1 MAERVDDERV
11 AELMEAYVAALQ
23 RGEAPDRD
31 ALLAKHADLAD
42 ELRMA
47 LTALDFIGAASVEH
61 EEGSADVRELGDFR
75 IHREIGRGG
84 MGVVYEAEQ
93 LSLGRRVALKVLAFA
108 AVLDSRHLQRFKNE
122 AQAAAHLH
130 HTHIVPVYSVGSDR
144 GVHYYAMQYIRGLT
158 VAQMIDEMR
167 TREGRDGT
175 AAAQGAASSTTLAAV
190 TAGQSSRT
198 SGYCRSVAR
207 LGIQAAEALDHAH
220 RQGVVHRD
228 VKPANL
234 IIDAEGHLWI
244 TDFGLA
250 SFTNNPG
257 LTMTGDVVGTIR
269 YMSPEQALARR
280 VPIDHRTDTY
290 SLGVTLYE
298 FLTLEVAFPG
308 EEAHQVIQAIA
319 LNEPKSA
326 RGVNSAVPVELETI
340 LRKAMAKSPDER
352 YETAQGLADDLRRFL
367 EHKPIQAKRPGL
379 VRRTQK
385 WVRRHGTL
393 VWSGVAA
400 LVVVAAGL
408 TVSTILVAKAY
419 RAESAQRREV
429 EQTLKLTLAALDE
442 VYLREAGNPLPPDPE
457 TGLRLY
463 EQLAN
468 RGGSSAE
475 ARIGAARAQWRLG
488 RLLLRTGRLPDAE
501 PTLGEAIERLDGLR
515 AEFRDEIVVHLEAAE
530 ARADLGKLLVNLQR
544 FDRARASYR
553 AALVIQERYPGR
565 LAFEVNAATV
575 RTNLALLEQQLG
587 NLPEA
592 ERGLRAA
599 VASFEGVA
607 ARAPTSPHRYN
618 VAESLSVLGNLLDQ
632 TDRRE
637 EALGAYRRATPIL
650 EDLVA
655 LHGESP
661 LLRASLAHAHQ
672 RLAIS
677 LEALGR
683 LEEAEVS
690 LRGAVAHYRRVVSDF
705 PGMAEYR
712 ERLAA
717 TGSSLGDL
725 LKNTGRSK
733 AAASLYR
740 EGLAQTERLLA
751 DSPGVPRY
759 RRQLAGLCENLGVLL
774 MDSGR
779 RSEAKPYL
787 DRSLALLEKLSAT
800 APQPPVHR
808 KDLANSHYNLFV
820 WYHRGKRHDE
830 AHKAIQQALPIRRA
844 LASEFPA
851 VVEYRRVLAQ
861 TYVGLGATLGDL
873 GHWSKAL
880 EAEGQAAEIQR
891 RLVEESDA
899 EHLLRFDLASTLQ
912 NLGETHR
919 VRKHPKEALA
929 LYAEALTHLEELV
942 EKHPEI
948 TRYRFVTAETHV
960 NCVKLL
966 WGSDPAGV
974 DRALQRA
981 LPLYRDLVAQ
991 FPGNT
996 TYADRLD
1003 KTLRCLVRLRFPA
1016 GDFEARIAYGRELL
1030 ALRPGDEETCFRLAW
1045 ICVGAERPDMHA
1057 EALALAKQ
1065 AVESNPKGGSPRV
1078 VLALARYRAQDF
1090 DGAVSAYA
1098 QAEELGA
1105 SIGPLSWLYQA
1116 MAHARLG
1123 RTEEARRWYQK
1134 AVEHMKKQPNDN
1146 QELLRVRAEA
1156 EELMK
1161 D

>member
-1 MAERVDDERV
+1 MAERVDDERI

-47 LTALDFIGAASVEH
+47 LTALDFISRASVEC
-61 EEGSADVRELGDFR
+61 EEGSADVRALGDFR
-75 IHREIGRGG
+75 IRREIGRGG

-93 LSLGRRVALKVLAFA
+93 LSLGRKVALKVLAFA

-175 AAAQGAASSTTLAAV
+175 AAAQGAASSPTLAAV
-190 TAGQSSRT
+190 TAGQDSR
-198 SGYCRSVAR
+198 SAGYCRSVAR

-257 LTMTGDVVGTIR
+257 LTMTGDMVGTIR
-269 YMSPEQALARR
+269 YMSPEQALAKRA
-280 VPIDHRTDTY
+280 PIDHRTDTY

-298 FLTLEVAFPG
+298 LLTLEVAFPG
-308 EEAHQVIQAIA
+308 EEAHRVIQAIA
-319 LNEPKSA
+319 LNEPRSA
-326 RGVNSAVPVELETI
+326 RGVNSAVPAELETI

-367 EHKPIQAKRPGL
+367 EHKPIHAKRPGL
-379 VRRTQK
+379 VKRTQK

-408 TVSTILVAKAY
+408 TVSTILVAQAY

-429 EQTLKLTLAALDE
+429 EQTLRLTLAALDE

-463 EQLAN
+463 EQLAD
-468 RGGSSAE
+468 RAGSSAE

-488 RLLLRTGRLPDAE
+488 RLLLRIGRLRSAE
-501 PTLGEAIERLDGLR
+501 TALGEAIERLDGLR

-530 ARADLGKLLVNLQR
+530 ARNDLGKLLVHRQR
-544 FDRARASYR
+544 FDEATASYR
-553 AALVIQERYPGR
+553 AALVIHERYPDR

-575 RTNLALLEQQLG
+575 LSNLALLEQQLG
-587 NLPEA
+587 NLSEA

-599 VASFEGVA
+599 VASFEGLA
-607 ARAPTSPHRYN
+607 ARAPTSPHRFN
-618 VAESLSVLGNLLDQ
+618 VAVALGVLGNLLDK

-637 EALGAYRRATPIL
+637 EALRAYRRATPIL
-650 EDLVA
+650 EGLVEA
-655 LHGESP
+655 HGEAP

-672 RLAIS
+672 RLAVT

-690 LRGAVAHYRRVVSDF
+690 LRGAVAHYRRVVADF
-705 PGMAEYR
+705 PGMVEYR

-725 LKNTGRSK
+725 LKNTGR
-733 AAASLYR
+733 AEEAASLYR

-751 DSPGVPRY
+751 DAPGIARH
-759 RRQLAGLCENLGVLL
+759 RRPLAGLCENLGTLL
-774 MDSGR
+774 LDSGL

-787 DRSLALLEKLSAT
+787 DRSLDVREKLCANS
-800 APQPPVHR
+800 PQPPVNR
-808 KDLANSHYNLFV
+808 QDLANSHYNLFV
-820 WYHRGKRHDE
+820 WYHRGKRHEE
-830 AHKAIQQALPIRRA
+830 ARKAVLPSLTIRRA

-861 TYVGLGATLGDL
+861 SYVGLGATLGDL
-873 GHWSKAL
+873 GEWDKGL

-891 RLVEESDA
+891 RLVEESDG

-912 NLGETHR
+912 NLGESHR
-919 VRKHPKEALA
+919 VQKRPKQALA
-929 LYAEALTHLEELV
+929 LYSEALTHLEALV
-942 EKHPEI
+942 DEHPEVV
-948 TRYRFVTAETHV
+948 RYRFFTAETHV
-960 NCVKLL
+960 GCLKLL
-966 WGSDPAGV
+966 WG
-974 DRALQRA
+974 
-981 LPLYRDLVAQ
+981 
-991 FPGNT
+991 
-996 TYADRLD
+996 RLM
-1003 KTLRCLVRLRFPA
+1003 
-1016 GDFEARIAYGRELL
+1016 
-1030 ALRPGDEETCFRLAW
+1030 TC
-1045 ICVGAERPDMHA
+1045 
-1057 EALALAKQ
+1057 
-1065 AVESNPKGGSPRV
+1065 
-1078 VLALARYRAQDF
+1078 
-1090 DGAVSAYA
+1090 
-1098 QAEELGA
+1098 
-1105 SIGPLSWLYQA
+1105 
-1116 MAHARLG
+1116 
-1123 RTEEARRWYQK
+1123 
-1134 AVEHMKKQPNDN
+1134 
-1146 QELLRVRAEA
+1146 
-1156 EELMK
+1156 
-1161 D
+1161 